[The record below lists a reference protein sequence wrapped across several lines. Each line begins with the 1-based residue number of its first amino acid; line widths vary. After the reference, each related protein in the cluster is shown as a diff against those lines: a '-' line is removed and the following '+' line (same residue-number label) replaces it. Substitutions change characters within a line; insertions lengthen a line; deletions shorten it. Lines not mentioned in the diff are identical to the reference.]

1 MPPLNY
7 SGKLVLAPMVRTGE
21 LPIRLSALRYGADL
35 VWSPEIVD
43 KKIIACKR
51 IVNEKINCV
60 DFIQADKD
68 NNVVFRTH
76 RHHEHSKII
85 FQLGTASPELAVQ
98 AATIVAADVAGIDVN
113 SGCPKHFSIHSGM
126 GAALLRTPDK
136 LVAILEALVKEVGK
150 KFDIGISVKIRI
162 LDTPEATFELVERL
176 VKTGISAL
184 TVHCRK
190 IAMRPRERA
199 IRDGYLAGIA
209 NICREAGVTCI
220 ANGDVYCRGDLTLL
234 KDMYGIDSAMIAT
247 SAETN
252 VSCFSADTKDNV
264 RPWREVAEEIFKTA
278 VEIDNHTTNTK
289 YILGRII
296 PGRDVMYRGIM
307 QSHSHDEMKRVFQG
321 LPPRETEPLKSQN
334 PKQAKA
340 SSIQDLEPKTE
351 PMSNPKRKIAI
362 SALEDLCMGI
372 DHQRQK
378 LEDVETPF
386 RDGPSALQTVG

>member
-21 LPIRLSALRYGADL
+21 LPLRLSALRYGADL

-43 KKIIACKR
+43 KKIIGCKR
-51 IVNEKINCV
+51 IANEKINCI
-60 DFIQADKD
+60 DFVLPDKD

-76 RHHEHSKII
+76 RDLERNKIV

-98 AATIVAADVAGIDVN
+98 AATVVAADVAGIDVN

-162 LDTPEATFELVERL
+162 LDTPEETLVLVKRL

-190 IAMRPRERA
+190 IPMRPRERA
-199 IRDGYLAGIA
+199 VRDGYLAGIA
-209 NICREAGVTCI
+209 SICRESGVTCI
-220 ANGDVYCRGDLTLL
+220 ANGDVYCRGDLDML
-234 KDMYGIDSAMIAT
+234 KIAYGVDSAMIAT
-247 SAETN
+247 SAEAN
-252 VSCFSADTKDNV
+252 VSCFSADAKNAV
-264 RPWREVAEEIFKTA
+264 RPWREVAEEIFNTA
-278 VEIDNHTTNTK
+278 IEVDNHTTNTK
-289 YILGRII
+289 YVLGRII
-296 PGRDVMYRGIM
+296 PGKDAMYRGIM
-307 QSHSHDEMKRVFQG
+307 QSHSHDEMKRVFHG
-321 LPPRETEPLKSQN
+321 LPPRETELVKAQKP
-334 PKQAKA
+334 AKA
-340 SSIQDLEPKTE
+340 SSSHGQSLTLELL
-351 PMSNPKRKIAI
+351 SNPKRKLGI
-362 SALEDLCMGI
+362 SEMEELKLET

-378 LEDVETPF
+378 FDVNAPLC
-386 RDGPSALQTVG
+386 DGPSALRTVG